1 MDASSSL
8 NIQGVLFLFLTN
20 ATFENVFAVINVS
33 LKHKRNVVARE
44 LNGIYYLHADFFIRI
59 ADILT

>member
-33 LKHKRNVVARE
+33 LKHKRNIVARE
-44 LNGIYYLHADFFIRI
+44 LNEICYLHVDLFIRI